1 MIDSINSTTGTNSFS
16 HTLANTCERYRHRA
30 SVAYSIGDNMRGDQ
44 LARYA
49 TYLYRRALQR
59 AREEYEHSR
68 RLDELLNNDRIP
80 DFA

>member
-1 MIDSINSTTGTNSFS
+1 
-16 HTLANTCERYRHRA
+16 
-30 SVAYSIGDNMRGDQ
+30 MRGDQ